1 MKIIQYV
8 FFIMKKYQMIIVK
21 NVEKKQKFILVVKN
35 VKIVLQMDVLNQNI
49 N

>member
-1 MKIIQYV
+1 
-8 FFIMKKYQMIIVK
+8 MIIVK